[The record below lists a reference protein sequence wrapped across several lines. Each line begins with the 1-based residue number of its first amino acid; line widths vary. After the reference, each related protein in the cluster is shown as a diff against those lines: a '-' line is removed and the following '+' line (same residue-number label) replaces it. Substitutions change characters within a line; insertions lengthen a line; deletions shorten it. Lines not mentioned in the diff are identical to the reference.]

1 MAPNHREF
9 TILLIEDNPDDMFLI
24 KEILSRMNFKAL
36 RFEWAETL
44 QHGLN
49 YLAHGKAD
57 FILLDLML
65 PDSRGIE
72 AVIKL
77 KTQVPQIPIIVITA
91 LDDEALAIEALKQG
105 AQDYLTKEQ
114 LNGAFLSR
122 SIRYS
127 IKLAESQQHTQQLQ
141 AKENQYRLL
150 AQNSDGIMI
159 LDAEKIVRFF
169 NPVAK
174 TLIGPKAQTLIG
186 TVFEYPL
193 KNEPFEITID
203 LEDGKKRI
211 LQMQAQEVEWDGEKL
226 NLVSLRDFTEHY
238 RMLKALDEARKI
250 ERHIAYHDALT
261 NLPNRQSFYNELEH
275 ALLQAKRIGQNLALL
290 FIGVDRF
297 KIINDSLGYSTGDL
311 LLQVIARRIKA
322 CVRESKAT
330 SRLAGD
336 EFTVILNGISN
347 EQDAAKITM
356 RILNTLAQ
364 PISLNGRKLFLTAS
378 IGIGMFA
385 KDGSDV
391 QTLIKN
397 TDIAL
402 RRAKDL
408 GGNNYSFYQQSLDP
422 KSGQRIE
429 LEGRLRTAIERKEFI
444 LYYQPQIDI
453 ETERIIGAEALLR
466 WYQPELGLIPP
477 SEFIPIAEETGLIVP
492 LGEWVIQSSCAQC
505 KTWLEEGLS
514 PLRVTVN
521 LSARQFHQTDLTELV
536 AGKLRETQLSS
547 SHLGLEITESSVMH
561 NPEYAVSVL
570 QKLKNM
576 GVLLSVDDFG
586 TGYSS
591 LSYLKR
597 FPIDVLKVDRS
608 FVQNITTD
616 LNDAAITTAI
626 IGMAHSLE
634 LQAVAE
640 GVETEEQLDFLRSL
654 SCDAVQGYLY
664 SRPVPAVEFSE
675 TLRRNDGYLHIK
687 RNGQ

>member
-1 MAPNHREF
+1 MALNHKDF
-9 TILLIEDNPDDMFLI
+9 TILLVEDNPDDVFLT
-24 KEILSRMNFKAL
+24 KEILSRMNFKSL
-36 RFEWAETL
+36 RVEWAESL
-44 QHGLN
+44 QHSLN
-49 YLAHGKAD
+49 YLAHSKVD
-57 FILLDLML
+57 LILLDLTL

-72 AVIKL
+72 TVVKIKA
-77 KTQVPQIPIIVITA
+77 QSPQTPIIVITV
-91 LDDEALAIEALKQG
+91 LDDEALAIETLKQG

-114 LNGAFLSR
+114 LNASFLSR

-127 IKLAESQQHTQQLQ
+127 IKLAESQYHAQQLQ

-150 AQNSDGIMI
+150 AQNSDGIII
-159 LDAEKIVRFF
+159 LDSEKIVRFL
-169 NPVAK
+169 NPVAES
-174 TLIGPKAQTLIG
+174 LLGPKAENIAG

-193 KNEPFEITID
+193 NSEPFEITVD
-203 LEDGKKRI
+203 LEEGKKRI
-211 LQMQAQEVEWDGEKL
+211 LQVQTSEVEWDGEKL

-238 RMLKALDEARKI
+238 RMVKALEEARKI

-275 ALLQAKRIGQNLALL
+275 TLLQAKRIGQSLALL
-290 FIGVDRF
+290 FVGIDRF
-297 KIINDSLGYSTGDL
+297 KLINDSLGYSTGDL
-311 LLQVIARRIKA
+311 LLQVVARRIKA

-336 EFTVILNGISN
+336 EFTVILNGIST
-347 EQDAAKITM
+347 EQDAAKIAM

-364 PISLNGRKLFLTAS
+364 PISLNGQKLFLTAS
-378 IGIGMFA
+378 IGVGLFP
-385 KDGSDV
+385 KDGADI
-391 QTLIKN
+391 QALIKN
-397 TDIAL
+397 TDAAL

-422 KSGQRIE
+422 KSGKRIE
-429 LEGRLRTAIERKEFI
+429 LEGRLRTAIDRKEFI

-453 ETERIIGAEALLR
+453 DTERIIGAESLLR

-505 KTWLEEGLS
+505 KTWLEEGL
-514 PLRVTVN
+514 PPIRVTVN

-536 AGKLRETQLSS
+536 AEKLRETALDS

-561 NPEYAVSVL
+561 NPEYAVSIL
-570 QKLKNM
+570 QKLKDM
-576 GVLLSVDDFG
+576 GILLSVDDFG

-626 IGMAHSLE
+626 IGMAHSLD

-640 GVETEEQLDFLRSL
+640 GVETEEQLNFLRSL
-654 SCDAVQGYLY
+654 SCDAVQGFLY
-664 SRPVPAVEFSE
+664 SRPLPAVEFSE
-675 TLRRNDGYLHIK
+675 TLRKNSGYLHIK
-687 RNGQ
+687 PEGR